1 MFYDIYDVRRTREA
15 DGQKGTGTWR
25 ALRTTH
31 SAFLSTKMKAPS
43 QKLTPHILWITSYG
57 RPCTSPISLCF
68 LLFLGNLMPQSSAAI
83 EERSHQERSE
93 YFITE
98 VISFVFT
105 PYVIVILLILIYAV
119 VCGKMSA
126 EPLWASEMQEEGSS
140 CGFDKFWCV
149 IWAYRDALNASLMRW
164 GSKCLVVKLQ
174 LNLWMNMGVTASNLV
189 TGNIRVK
196 EG

>member
-1 MFYDIYDVRRTREA
+1 
-15 DGQKGTGTWR
+15 
-25 ALRTTH
+25 
-31 SAFLSTKMKAPS
+31 MKAPS
-43 QKLTPHILWITSYG
+43 QKLTPHRLRTTSYG
-57 RPCTSPISLCF
+57 RPCTSPPYSFFFSSSLS
-68 LLFLGNLMPQSSAAI
+68 NLMPQSIAAT

-105 PYVIVILLILIYAV
+105 PCVIVILLILIYAL
-119 VCGKMSA
+119 VCGKMHA
-126 EPLWASEMQEEGSS
+126 EPLWAPEMGTKASS

-149 IWAYRDALNASLMRW
+149 IWAYWNVLNASLMRW
-164 GSKCLVVKLQ
+164 SSKCSVVKLQ

-196 EG
+196 QD

>member
-1 MFYDIYDVRRTREA
+1 VWRAREA
-15 DGQKGTGTWR
+15 DGQAYCQKESTKN
-25 ALRTTH
+25 H
-31 SAFLSTKMKAPS
+31 PQCFLSTKMKAPS
-43 QKLTPHILWITSYG
+43 QKLTPHRLRTTSYG
-57 RPCTSPISLCF
+57 RPCTSPPYSFFFSSSLS
-68 LLFLGNLMPQSSAAI
+68 NLMPQSIAAT

-105 PYVIVILLILIYAV
+105 PCVIVILLILIYAL
-119 VCGKMSA
+119 VCGKMHA
-126 EPLWASEMQEEGSS
+126 EPLWAPEMGTKASS

-149 IWAYRDALNASLMRW
+149 IWAYWNVLNASLMRW
-164 GSKCLVVKLQ
+164 SSKCSVVKLQ

-196 EG
+196 QD